1 MGILY
6 NLVNS
11 VFLAGEGVT
20 IAGLAINILVNLI
33 PCIQTSI
40 PPSVYATISS
50 MTLLNFLFNIL
61 HNPFVSVTL
70 SGVGAIVSFV
80 VSLSASV
87 ESYMQA
93 GMYAVYASLIF
104 GNLDW
109 FLAWAT
115 ITISSSGLAIATQ
128 AVYLIGV
135 IDSIVGIAQVIYI
148 LMVLGIIPNT
158 L

>member
-33 PCIQTSI
+33 PCIRTSI

-109 FLAWAT
+109 FLVWAT
-115 ITISSSGLAIATQ
+115 TTISSSGLAIATQ